1 MAGERALDRDR
12 TTIVGIASLD
22 GVEVID
28 GGDTIALRLRGA
40 DEREITLLVPQQVA
54 AALRDNL
61 SVSLE
66 EAQDRRRA
74 R

>member
-1 MAGERALDRDR
+1 LDRDR

-40 DEREITLLVPQQVA
+40 DEREITLLVPQRVA
-54 AALRDNL
+54 ADLRENL
-61 SVSLE
+61 SVGLE

-74 R
+74 KRSSG

>member
-1 MAGERALDRDR
+1 MDREDR
-12 TTIVGIASLD
+12 ITIVGIARLE

-28 GGDTIALRLRGA
+28 GGDTVAVRLRAA
-40 DEREITLLVPQQVA
+40 DDREITLLVPQQVA
-54 AALRDNL
+54 ADLKANL
-61 SVSLE
+61 SVGLQ

>member
-1 MAGERALDRDR
+1 MDCKDRI
-12 TTIVGIASLD
+12 TIVGIARVE

-28 GGDTIALRLRGA
+28 GGDTVAIRLRAA
-40 DEREITLLVPQQVA
+40 DEREITLLVPQRVA
-54 AALRDNL
+54 ADLQANL
-61 SVSLE
+61 NVGLQ

>member
-1 MAGERALDRDR
+1 MDRKDHI
-12 TTIVGIASLD
+12 TIVGIARLE

-28 GGDTIALRLRGA
+28 GGDTVALRLKGA

-54 AALRDNL
+54 VDLRANLDVALQ
-61 SVSLE
+61 
-66 EAQDRRRA
+66 EAQDRRRT